1 MGAGA
6 PGPHHQ
12 IVAPVPTRTGA
23 GMSDRDREVQIPI
36 EQSSEHIKTR
46 QIRPIPVQMVH
57 SQGSIL
63 TETQAKN
70 VNRQHR
76 VKPPP
81 Q

>member
-1 MGAGA
+1 MSASQ
-6 PGPHHQ
+6 HQ
-12 IVAPVPTRTGA
+12 IVAPVPTRTA
-23 GMSDRDREVQIPI
+23 ASSQEQVQIPI
-36 EQSSEHIKTR
+36 QQTSEHIKTR

-57 SQGSIL
+57 NQGSIL

-70 VNRQHR
+70 ANRQTR

>member
-12 IVAPVPTRTGA
+12 IVAPVPTRTAA
-23 GMSDRDREVQIPI
+23 GMSDREVQIPI